1 MRDPNPKNLSAIPL
15 PQVSNSAVERVAA
28 KALEFKPD
36 DARKFKSTTMPF
48 NEYEHDLLTRA
59 VEKHGGTA
67 KQFIRD
73 SYIERALRILEGKP
87 IESS

>member
-1 MRDPNPKNLSAIPL
+1 MRDPHKKTNSLPL
-15 PQVSNSAVERVAA
+15 PQLSNDAVERVAA
-28 KALEFKPD
+28 KAQEFKPD

-73 SYIERALRILEGKP
+73 AYIERALRILEGKP
-87 IESS
+87 IASN